1 MTLMS
6 CSWFQISQE
15 RVADQLGMCDASR
28 KNIKLTLFI
37 DMHRILL
44 PCLQFP
50 GFCITEMMPEAA
62 KKTAFW

>member
-1 MTLMS
+1 
-6 CSWFQISQE
+6 
-15 RVADQLGMCDASR
+15 MCDALR

-50 GFCITEMMPEAA
+50 PSISITEMMAEAT
-62 KKTAFW
+62 KKKKQLSGEDFTVYLSLGLNRATV

>member
-1 MTLMS
+1 
-6 CSWFQISQE
+6 
-15 RVADQLGMCDASR
+15 MCDALR

-50 GFCITEMMPEAA
+50 PSISITEMMAEAT
-62 KKTAFW
+62 KKNKQLSGEDFTVYLSLGLNRATV

>member
-1 MTLMS
+1 
-6 CSWFQISQE
+6 
-15 RVADQLGMCDASR
+15 MCDALR

-50 GFCITEMMPEAA
+50 PSISITEMMAEAT
-62 KKTAFW
+62 KKNPQLSGEDFTVYLCLGLNRATV

>member
-1 MTLMS
+1 
-6 CSWFQISQE
+6 
-15 RVADQLGMCDASR
+15 MCDALR

-50 GFCITEMMPEAA
+50 PSISITEMMAEAT
-62 KKTAFW
+62 KKPQLSGEDFTVYLCLGLNRATV

>member
-1 MTLMS
+1 
-6 CSWFQISQE
+6 
-15 RVADQLGMCDASR
+15 MCDALR

-50 GFCITEMMPEAA
+50 PSISITEMMAEATK
-62 KKTAFW
+62 KKTQLSGEDFTVYLCLGLNRATV

>member
-1 MTLMS
+1 
-6 CSWFQISQE
+6 
-15 RVADQLGMCDASR
+15 MCDALR

-50 GFCITEMMPEAA
+50 PSISITEMMAEAT
-62 KKTAFW
+62 KKKQLSGEDFTVYLCLGLNRATV